1 MSVSHMTELCVH
13 IVYSLLP
20 ENAATII
27 AEVGMITIIFVC
39 DITLSTNFIRN
50 NVLHGRCPLSHVKIK
65 LLFQGSIGPDPD
77 AKNEVNTYS
86 LVPNRHS

>member
-1 MSVSHMTELCVH
+1 MTELCVQ

-27 AEVGMITIIFVC
+27 AEVGMITIICFC
-39 DITLSTNFIRN
+39 DITLSTNFIWN
-50 NVLHGRCPLSHVKIK
+50 NVLHVHCLLSHVKIK
-65 LLFQGSIGPDPD
+65 LLFQDIIGPDPD
-77 AKNEVNTYS
+77 AKNEVNSYS